1 MQKVADAVVGV
12 KPDSPIEAEPTDPDK
27 GIWEAIAIIER
38 VMTGDRK
45 CHKVAYFV
53 QEMAKVVDNFETFEI
68 SLESAGLVETTV

>member
-1 MQKVADAVVGV
+1 
-12 KPDSPIEAEPTDPDK
+12 
-27 GIWEAIAIIER
+27 

-53 QEMAKVVDNFETFEI
+53 QEMRKAVDNFENFEI